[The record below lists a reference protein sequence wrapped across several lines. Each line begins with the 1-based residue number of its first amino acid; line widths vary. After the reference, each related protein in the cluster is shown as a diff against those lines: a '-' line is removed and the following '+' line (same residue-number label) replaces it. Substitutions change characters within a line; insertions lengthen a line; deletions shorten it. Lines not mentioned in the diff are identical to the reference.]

1 MKQINNALQTSENI
15 IKRYFAAYSIW
26 FNFSLRQMEQVFDR
40 LVMFI
45 KQIAIGHELFSPD
58 LAVFLVCLH
67 EFDVKVYNAMK
78 VNKDPYGYPII
89 NRNHSDLGVFYF
101 TKKIYGDKAYKM
113 LEVFDRNIAPELLE
127 IGTFS
132 YFFQD
137 RNTKN
142 KFFIKDNIDRFFYI
156 EEQNWLREQYALRT
170 QNVLTPE
177 TNFNLG
183 NFKQNY
189 FDKMDFLSHFE

>member
-1 MKQINNALQTSENI
+1 
-15 IKRYFAAYSIW
+15 
-26 FNFSLRQMEQVFDR
+26 
-40 LVMFI
+40 
-45 KQIAIGHELFSPD
+45 
-58 LAVFLVCLH
+58 
-67 EFDVKVYNAMK
+67 MK

-142 KFFIKDNIDRFFYI
+142 KFFIDINNKK
-156 EEQNWLREQYALRT
+156 LLKK
-170 QNVLTPE
+170 VLTE
-177 TNFNLG
+177 
-183 NFKQNY
+183 K
-189 FDKMDFLSHFE
+189 FLSDKIRESLRCDKVNGL